1 MPTVK
6 LRQDTARTLP
16 YKGDGQNRQCVYW
29 DEALECF
36 GLRVYPS
43 GRRVYVCSYR
53 VQRRKRLAL
62 LGRADALTLDQARK
76 KAMGYLGKAANQEDP
91 LEEKDQQRQLKT
103 VGELCEA
110 YVENYAKKKKKN
122 WKEDESYLKRLIL
135 PKFSSRLVVGIV
147 SADIEPIHSEVGGV
161 HPYAANRILEV
172 VRKMYNW
179 GKVAGLVPKDHL
191 TPTVGIVRF
200 RERKRKR
207 FITTAEM
214 PRFIQALEQEENDYA
229 RHGIWLLLLMGVRC
243 NELLKAKWVDIDW
256 DMGTLFVGLTKNGE
270 PLLAPLSDAAVERLK
285 VIPRIANNP
294 HIICGRDPGKHL
306 SDLGPAL
313 KRALKRAGMENVRI
327 HDLRR
332 TVGSWLAQAGR
343 SLHLIGDVLNHR
355 DPKTTAGYAYFQT
368 QQRRE
373 ALTGHGERVLA
384 LGGAHMR
391 AAGPP
396 IVSASGLLS
405 SEANQALPLSPADVT
420 TAVSLTARSES
431 QSHYF
436 KRETLYGLVWT
447 APVLEVAG
455 RLGVSDVALAKLC
468 RRANIPTPARG
479 YWARTE
485 SGQQIPRPP
494 LPAAPEGL
502 PEFLR
507 IRGTRRD
514 AGQADD
520 VQSIAK
526 HQVSQA
532 A

>member
-16 YKGDGQNRQCVYW
+16 YKGDGNNRQCVYW

-53 VQRRKRLAL
+53 VRRRKRLAL
-62 LGRADALTLDQARK
+62 LGRVDALTLDQARK

-103 VGELCEA
+103 VSELCKA
-110 YVENYAKKKKKN
+110 YIENHAKKKKKK
-122 WKEDESYLKRLIL
+122 WKEDESYLKRHIL
-135 PKFSSRLVVGIV
+135 PKLKSRLVISVA
-147 SADIEPIHSEVGGV
+147 SADIEPIHSEVGGT
-161 HPYAANRILEV
+161 HPYAANRIVEV
-172 VRKMYNW
+172 VRKMFNW
-179 GKVAGLVPKDHL
+179 GKVAGFVPKDHPL
-191 TPTVGIVRF
+191 PTIGIVRF

-207 FITTAEM
+207 FITTMEM
-214 PRFIQALEQEENDYA
+214 PRFIQALEQEDNDYA
-229 RHGIWLLLLMGVRC
+229 RHGIWLLLLMGVRS

-256 DMGTLFVGLTKNGE
+256 DMGTLFIGLTKNGE
-270 PLLAPLSDAAVERLK
+270 PLLAPLSEAAIERLK
-285 VIPRIANNP
+285 VVPRLANNP
-294 HIICGRDPGKHL
+294 YIICGRDPGKRL
-306 SDLGPAL
+306 SGLGRAL
-313 KRALKRAGMENVRI
+313 KRVLKRAGMENVRI

-384 LGGAHMR
+384 LGGPHMR

-396 IVSASGLLS
+396 IVSPNELLS
-405 SEANQALPLSPADVT
+405 SETGQVLARGRADVT
-420 TAVSLTARSES
+420 AVVSPAARVEA

-447 APVLEVAG
+447 APVMEVAG

-485 SGQQIPRPP
+485 SGQQIPRPL

-502 PEFLR
+502 PELLR

-514 AGQADD
+514 AAQADD

-526 HQVSQA
+526 YQVSQA